1 MSEQILAIL
10 SFHKIGDPPAGERRT
25 WFYIP
30 EAVFASQLTC
40 LREGGWTVIDA
51 AAFVRGLDDPGR
63 LPLRSALLTFDDGYR
78 TLHSVALPW
87 LRRFEYPAVA
97 FIPTDFIGGSNGF
110 DDGVEPAETLC
121 DWGELRELERSGVS
135 VQSHGASH
143 RRFSDLSP
151 EARVVELRSSKEIL
165 EAGLCKPVELFA
177 YPYGDGG
184 PDASSSSVSLA
195 SAGYRAG
202 FLYKGGPAQLPA
214 VDHSHLPRLPMGPDT
229 DLNAALRRCE

>member
-1 MSEQILAIL
+1 MSEQNLAIL
-10 SFHKIGDPPAGERRT
+10 SFHKIGDPPAGEQTT

-30 EAVFASQLTC
+30 EAVFASQLAC

-51 AAFVRGLDDPGR
+51 AALLRGLDHPGS

-78 TLHSVALPW
+78 SLRSVALPW
-87 LRRFEYPAVA
+87 LRRFEYPAIA
-97 FIPTDFIGGSNGF
+97 FIPTDFIGGSNRF
-110 DDGVEPAETLC
+110 DVGVEPAETMC
-121 DWGELRELERSGVS
+121 DWEDLRELERSGVS

-143 RRFSDLSP
+143 RPFSDLSS
-151 EARVVELRSSKEIL
+151 EARGAELRLSKEIL

-184 PDASSSSVSLA
+184 PDASSASVALA

-214 VDHSHLPRLPMGPDT
+214 ADPCNLPRVPMGPDT
-229 DLNAALRRCE
+229 DLKAALRRCG